1 MRPSLSLFHSPLKDD
16 GIIICTGQLAI
27 ISYCLLHKYSLVVEI
42 LTTEDSTWVDSTVEF
57 YKNEIVSL
65 LN

>member
-1 MRPSLSLFHSPLKDD
+1 MRPSLSCPLKDD
-16 GIIICTGQLAI
+16 GIFICTGHDIELAI

-57 YKNEIVSL
+57 
-65 LN
+65 

>member
-16 GIIICTGQLAI
+16 GIIICTGHDIELAI

-57 YKNEIVSL
+57 
-65 LN
+65 